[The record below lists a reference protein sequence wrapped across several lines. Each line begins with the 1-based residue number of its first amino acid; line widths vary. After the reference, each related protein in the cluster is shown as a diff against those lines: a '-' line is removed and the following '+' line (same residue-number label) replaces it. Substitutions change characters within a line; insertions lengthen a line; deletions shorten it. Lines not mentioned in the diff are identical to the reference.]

1 MRRKSRNLVPRM
13 LGFIPL
19 WLLLVVNTS
28 LLVTTDRSSK
38 RGIGMIKSR
47 LEGVAFH
54 VAGDAYVDFFCFL
67 DDGGWPENGGDS
79 RLEEPVRTYAGGS
92 STNTAT
98 HLRALQRNF
107 TDHSPR
113 VYLHTVLN
121 PEDHYGQL
129 LLTHASDH
137 GFPII
142 NCRKKSEGLSTG
154 HCIAIVSGGE
164 RSFMTHQGCV
174 GHFNAEDLSV
184 QEIVSSASDVHFH
197 IAGFYN
203 IPGFWNQQLEEK
215 LKELR
220 STRTNI
226 TISLVTQHDATK
238 EWDGGFDSLLPMLDF
253 AIMNDLEARHIVRRG
268 QGRKML
274 EIDNEIEAWADYF
287 GSVSPQTCI
296 IVTRG
301 ELGAVAFKG
310 GKVAAFQSTVPV
322 KPVDPTGA
330 GDAFTAG
337 FIHGIW
343 AWRAESARS
352 AEEDDAEPWPN
363 EAIVQGLKWGCAVGR
378 AAVLIRGASVPP
390 RPEQIEKFRQSLLF

>member
-1 MRRKSRNLVPRM
+1 M
-13 LGFIPL
+13 LGILSLWSLVNIPF
-19 WLLLVVNTS
+19 LLKNRYNEYSIKITPSFLQMKKVN
-28 LLVTTDRSSK
+28 V
-38 RGIGMIKSR
+38 
-47 LEGVAFH
+47 EEVAFH

-79 RLEEPVRTYAGGS
+79 RLVEPVKTCAGGS

-98 HLRALQRNF
+98 HLRSLQRNF
-107 TDHSPR
+107 TNHSPR

-129 LLTHASDH
+129 LLGHASDQ

-142 NCRKKSEGLSTG
+142 NCRKKSGNLSTG

-174 GHFNAEDLSV
+174 DDFKAEDLSV
-184 QEIVSSASDVHFH
+184 QDIVSTGSDVHLH

-203 IPGFWNQQLEEK
+203 IPGFWNRQLEHK
-215 LKELR
+215 LEELR
-220 STRTNI
+220 SSRTNA

-238 EWDGGFDSLLPMLDF
+238 EWDGGFDSLLPWLDF

-268 QGRKML
+268 QAGKKSS
-274 EIDNEIEAWADYF
+274 DDDKNEIQNLADHF
-287 GSVSPQTCI
+287 GSVSPETYV

-301 ELGAVAFKG
+301 ELGAVALKG
-310 GKVAAFQSTVPV
+310 GKVVANQYTVAV

-330 GDAFTAG
+330 GDSFTAG

-343 AWRAESARS
+343 TWRDEAARS
-352 AEEDDAEPWPN
+352 PEEDAAEPWPVA
-363 EAIVQGLKWGCAVGR
+363 AIVRGLQWGCAVGC
-378 AAVLIRGASVPP
+378 AAVLIRGASVPAQP
-390 RPEQIEKFRQSLLF
+390 KQIEEFRQILQSL

>member
-1 MRRKSRNLVPRM
+1 
-13 LGFIPL
+13 
-19 WLLLVVNTS
+19 
-28 LLVTTDRSSK
+28 
-38 RGIGMIKSR
+38 MIKSKI
-47 LEGVAFH
+47 EDVAFH
-54 VAGDAYVDFFCFL
+54 VVGDAYVDFFCFL

-79 RLEEPVRTYAGGS
+79 RLEEPVKTYAGGS

-98 HLRALQRNF
+98 HLRALQRHF

-121 PEDHYGQL
+121 PEDHYGQV
-129 LLTHASDH
+129 LLTHASNH

-174 GHFNAEDLSV
+174 GHFKAEDLNV
-184 QEIVSSASDVHFH
+184 QGIVDTASDVHFH

-203 IPGFWNQQLEEK
+203 IPGFWNHQLEHK

-220 STRTNI
+220 STTTNL

-238 EWDGGFDSLLPMLDF
+238 EWDGGFDSLLPFLDF
-253 AIMNDLEARHIVRRG
+253 AIMNDLEARNIVRRG
-268 QGRKML
+268 QGNNAATT
-274 EIDNEIEAWADYF
+274 EQAVEDEIENWANYF
-287 GSVSPQTCI
+287 GSVSPHTNI

-301 ELGAVAFKG
+301 EHGAVAFKE
-310 GKVAAFQSTVPV
+310 KQIVATQSTVAV

-343 AWRAESARS
+343 AWRASSDRS
-352 AEEDDAEPWPN
+352 TEGDHGEHWPIA
-363 EAIVQGLKWGCAVGR
+363 AIIQGLQWGCAVGR

-390 RPEQIEKFRQSLLF
+390 HPEQIEKFRKSLPCH